1 MTKNN
6 EKLKKIFNQ
15 AVENQKGKKFN
26 EALNLYFKVLEI
38 YPNDLATLN
47 NIGNVYKDLKKY
59 NKSIQFYNKAHQLNR
74 SNLITNYNIAI
85 LYLLLDRLNESIKF
99 FNEVLKIDPTHH
111 LTMVNL
117 MEIYDK
123 TNNKEELE
131 KTILKAENLSEIN
144 SEVTLYKSRLLIKKE
159 KYESVIKN
167 LEPLTFSNN
176 KIRLE
181 QLRVLSLG
189 KAYDQL
195 NLPDKA
201 FDNFSK
207 LNEISLKLKNKSI
220 NKDNYLKEIF
230 KRIDYFKAYK
240 KTNIAKNK
248 NEKKNSDPV
257 FLIGFPR
264 SGTTLLDTILRSH
277 NSIEVIEEKPLV
289 EKTVF
294 SLNKMIK
301 NDFNNLKKLKDID
314 LKNLQNIYYEEL
326 KKNISDKKN
335 IKIYIDKLP
344 LNIIHVGEI
353 LKIFPQAKF
362 IFSLRHPCDCVLSC
376 FMQNFKINNAM
387 ANFLSIEDSANI
399 YENVMNLWKV
409 YTSNLKFNFKE
420 IKYENLIDNFEE
432 TIKSLTKF
440 LNLPWDQSVL
450 NYHQTA
456 KERLQI
462 KTPSYDQVIKPIYQ
476 DANGRWKKYQK
487 FINPVYPKLEKWIK
501 RFDY

>member
-248 NEKKNSDPV
+248 NEKK
-257 FLIGFPR
+257 
-264 SGTTLLDTILRSH
+264 
-277 NSIEVIEEKPLV
+277 K
-289 EKTVF
+289 
-294 SLNKMIK
+294 
-301 NDFNNLKKLKDID
+301 
-314 LKNLQNIYYEEL
+314 
-326 KKNISDKKN
+326 
-335 IKIYIDKLP
+335 
-344 LNIIHVGEI
+344 
-353 LKIFPQAKF
+353 
-362 IFSLRHPCDCVLSC
+362 
-376 FMQNFKINNAM
+376 
-387 ANFLSIEDSANI
+387 
-399 YENVMNLWKV
+399 
-409 YTSNLKFNFKE
+409 
-420 IKYENLIDNFEE
+420 
-432 TIKSLTKF
+432 
-440 LNLPWDQSVL
+440 
-450 NYHQTA
+450 
-456 KERLQI
+456 
-462 KTPSYDQVIKPIYQ
+462 
-476 DANGRWKKYQK
+476 
-487 FINPVYPKLEKWIK
+487 
-501 RFDY
+501 